1 MRTAGLSFLL
11 GSAALLAAC
20 SSGTPANGALAAKQ
34 QLLIDRME
42 ITDLLD
48 NVYDNVETAST
59 SDFDRY
65 YLPDA
70 VFDVNGTAYA
80 GKQAILD
87 YHADVAKTSPHL
99 KGSFHM
105 LVDNVRV
112 TVNGDTAAARL
123 LFTGILSPTLTRD
136 PQLFKHGREY
146 DLLKR
151 QADGSWKFA
160 KRVIVSD
167 ASAESDFAG
176 VERPGEDYDILKA
189 Q

>member
-1 MRTAGLSFLL
+1 MPRFARAIMPALALVTL
-11 GSAALLAAC
+11 GAC
-20 SSGTPANGALAAKQ
+20 SQNGDEAAKQ
-34 QLLIDRME
+34 KLLIDRME

-59 SDFDRY
+59 SDFDKY

-70 VFDVNGTAYA
+70 VFDVNGTAYK

-87 YHADVAKTSPHL
+87 YHAQVAKTSPHL

-112 TVNGDTAAARL
+112 KVDGDKATTKL
-123 LFTGILSPTLTRD
+123 LFTGVLAPSLTGD

-146 DLLKR
+146 DLLER

-176 VERPGEDYDILKA
+176 IKRPGEDYDIL
-189 Q
+189 QDN

>member
-1 MRTAGLSFLL
+1 MNKLAYALAPI
-11 GSAALLAAC
+11 AAAFALASC
-20 SSGTPANGALAAKQ
+20 SSGEVSEKQ

-42 ITDLLD
+42 ISDLLD

-59 SDFDRY
+59 RDFDTY

-70 VFDVNGTAYA
+70 VFDVNGTALQ

-87 YHADVAKTSPHL
+87 YHAKVAETSPHL
-99 KGSFHM
+99 EGTFHM
-105 LVDNVRV
+105 LVDNLRV
-112 TVNGDTAAARL
+112 KVDGDTATAKL
-123 LFTGILSPTLTRD
+123 LFTGVLAPTITGEPVLS
-136 PQLFKHGREY
+136 KHGREY

-167 ASAESDFAG
+167 ASAVSDFAG
-176 VERPGEDYDILKA
+176 VKRPGEDYDILKSE
-189 Q
+189 

>member
-1 MRTAGLSFLL
+1 MKHSILL
-11 GSAALLAAC
+11 FPALAC
-20 SSGTPANGALAAKQ
+20 AALAAASCSQQQDSDALKKQ

-59 SDFDRY
+59 TDFDEY
-65 YLPDA
+65 YVPDA
-70 VFDVNGTAYA
+70 VFDVNGTAYK

-87 YHADVAKTSPHL
+87 YHRKVAETSPHL

-105 LVDNVRV
+105 LVDNLRV
-112 TVNGDTAAARL
+112 KVSGDTATAKL
-123 LFTGILSPTLTRD
+123 LFTGILAPSLTDD
-136 PQLFKHGREY
+136 PQLLKHGREY
-146 DLLKR
+146 DLLAR
-151 QADGSWKFA
+151 QQDGSWKLA

-176 VERPGEDYDILKA
+176 VKRPGENYDILKGE
-189 Q
+189 